1 VVADAEIAASGYLG
15 GVLDAMGHAFAGGRD
30 RGRRTGR
37 LASGR
42 PPWIDYVVET
52 VSGRYAARS
61 ARIAFD
67 DFERAAISS
76 YTSSMSASDRGEWIV
91 TP

>member
-1 VVADAEIAASGYLG
+1 VK
-15 GVLDAMGHAFAGGRD
+15 
-30 RGRRTGR
+30 
-37 LASGR
+37 
-42 PPWIDYVVET
+42 T

-76 YTSSMSASDRGEWIV
+76 YTNSMSASDRGEWIV
-91 TP
+91 TPCIVRPYKAPKCV